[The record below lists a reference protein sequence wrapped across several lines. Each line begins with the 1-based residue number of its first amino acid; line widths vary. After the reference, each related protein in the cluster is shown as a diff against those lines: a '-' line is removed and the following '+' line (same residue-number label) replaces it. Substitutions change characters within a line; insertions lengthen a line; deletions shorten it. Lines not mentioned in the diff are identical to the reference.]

1 MLKKA
6 SSFMLVGFIIQAA
19 IFSVPA
25 SVNAQTDAEVERAVR
40 ARTAIHA
47 LGTEARVSV
56 KLRDKRRLAGEISR
70 INEDNFA
77 LTNAKT
83 GLDVTVAYADVLEIK
98 RKNRDG
104 LSTGMTVLIV
114 MSIVGF
120 IGGFLNN

>member
-40 ARTAIHA
+40 ARTAVHA

-56 KLRDKRRLAGEISR
+56 KLLDKRRLTGEISR

-77 LTNAKT
+77 LTNDKT
-83 GLDVTVAYADVLEIK
+83 GLSVTVTYADVLEVK
-98 RKNRDG
+98 RKKG
-104 LSTGMTVLIV
+104 LSTGMKVFLV
-114 MSIVGF
+114 MCVVGF
-120 IGGFLNN
+120 VGGLLNN